1 MNLQARIK
9 GFVTLGQ
16 QLSDPNNSLLLTAKD
31 EAYRQNAW
39 FLPEF
44 IDQAILQISEQ
55 FLKEEALVEWTSTY
69 PSIADQ
75 PTEIKVGIVMAGN
88 IPLVGFHDLLSTL
101 IAGHTAVVKR
111 SSKDQVL
118 MDFIIASLIAINP
131 AFAAQIMVQEQLK
144 NCDAYIATGG
154 NNAGNY
160 FDYYFGKFPHII
172 RKNKT
177 SIAILDGTE
186 TEAELASLADDCML
200 YYGLGCRNV
209 TQIWVPEGYDFIPF
223 LSALK
228 KYNYLLDQHKYKHNY
243 DYQLALLMMS
253 KQMYMDSGGV
263 LMSENPSPFAAISQI
278 HYQYYKTGQLPQL
291 NLEEIQ
297 CVVGKNALSFGS
309 LQQPKLAQYADG
321 VDSLDF
327 LTGLTKNA

>member
-16 QLSDPNNSLLLTAKD
+16 QLSDTNNALLIEAKSA
-31 EAYRQNAW
+31 AYQQNAW

-44 IDQAILQISEQ
+44 IDQAIEQIREQ
-55 FLKEEALVEWTSTY
+55 FLQQTALEEWTAAY

-75 PTEIKVGIVMAGN
+75 STHIKVGIVMAGN

-118 MDFIIASLIAINP
+118 MDFIIASLIKINP
-131 AFAAQIMVQEQLK
+131 AFEAQILVQEQLK

-154 NNAGNY
+154 NTAGNY
-160 FDYYFGKFPHII
+160 FEYYFGKFPHII

-186 TEAELASLADDCML
+186 TLAELTALADDCML
-200 YYGLGCRNV
+200 YYGMGCRNV

-223 LSALK
+223 LNALK
-228 KYNYLLDQHKYKHNY
+228 KYNYLQDQHKYKHNY
-243 DYQLALLMMS
+243 DYQLALLMMR
-253 KQMYMDSGGV
+253 KQLYMDSGGI

-278 HYQYYKTGQLPQL
+278 HYQQYPLGTSPTF
-291 NLEEIQ
+291 NMDEIQ
-297 CVVGKNALSFGS
+297 CVVGKNQLPFGS
-309 LQQPKLAQYADG
+309 LQKPLLAQYADG
-321 VDSLDF
+321 VDSLAF
-327 LTGLTKNA
+327 LSSLK

>member
-9 GFVTLGQ
+9 GFVALGQ
-16 QLSDPNNSLLLTAKD
+16 QLSDPNNTLLIEAKL

-44 IDQAILQISEQ
+44 IDQAILQIREQ
-55 FLKEEALVEWTSTY
+55 FLQQTALEAWTAGY
-69 PSIADQ
+69 PSISNEA
-75 PTEIKVGIVMAGN
+75 TNLKVGIVMAGN

-101 IAGHTAVVKR
+101 IAGHTAIVKR

-118 MDFIIASLIAINP
+118 MDFIIKSLIHIDP
-131 AFAAQIMVQEQLK
+131 KFEAQILVQEQLK

-154 NNAGNY
+154 NTAGNY
-160 FDYYFGKFPHII
+160 FEYYFGKFPHII

-177 SIAILDGTE
+177 SIAILDGSE
-186 TEAELASLADDCML
+186 TLSELAALADDCML
-200 YYGLGCRNV
+200 YYGMGCRNV

-223 LSALK
+223 LNALK

-243 DYQLALLMMS
+243 DYQLALLMMG
-253 KQMYMDSGGV
+253 KKLYMDSGGV

-278 HYQYYKTGQLPQL
+278 HYQQYKLGAMPKL
-291 NLEEIQ
+291 NMDEIQ
-297 CVVGKNALSFGS
+297 CVVGKNQLPFGS
-309 LQQPKLAQYADG
+309 LQKPLLAQYADG
-321 VDSLDF
+321 VDSLAF
-327 LTGLTKNA
+327 LSGL

>member
-16 QLSDPNNSLLLTAKD
+16 QLSDPNNSALIDAKA

-44 IDQAILQISEQ
+44 IDQAIRQISQQ
-55 FLKEEALVEWTSTY
+55 FLQETALKDWVANY

-75 PTEIKVGIVMAGN
+75 PTSLKVGIVMAGN

-101 IAGHTAVVKR
+101 IAGHIAVVKR

-118 MDFIIASLIAINP
+118 IDYIIASLMKINP
-131 AFAAQIMVQEQLK
+131 SFSTQILVQEQLK

-160 FDYYFGKFPHII
+160 FDYYFGKFPSII

-177 SIAILDGTE
+177 SIAILDGQE
-186 TEAELASLADDCML
+186 TSEELALLADDCML
-200 YYGLGCRNV
+200 YFGMGCRNV
-209 TQIWVPEGYDFIPF
+209 TQIWVPEGYDFIPL

-253 KQMYMDSGGV
+253 KQLYMDSGGV

-278 HYQYYKTGQLPQL
+278 HYQYYKIDNLPTL

-297 CVVGKNALSFGS
+297 CVVGKNQLPFGS
-309 LQQPKLAQYADG
+309 LQKPVLAQYADG
-321 VDSLDF
+321 VDSLAF
-327 LTGLTKNA
+327 LTSLQ

>member
-16 QLSDPNNSLLLTAKD
+16 QLSDPNNSQLLDAKA
-31 EAYRQNAW
+31 EAYRQNSW

-44 IDQAILQISEQ
+44 IDQAILQISQQ
-55 FLKEEALVEWTSTY
+55 FLKEDALIKWTSNY

-75 PTEIKVGIVMAGN
+75 PTQLKVGIVMAGN

-101 IAGHTAVVKR
+101 IAGHIAVVKR
-111 SSKDQVL
+111 SSKDQIL
-118 MDFIIASLIAINP
+118 MDFIIASLIEINP
-131 AFAAQIMVQEQLK
+131 TFAGQILVQEQLK

-160 FDYYFGKFPHII
+160 FEYYFGKFPHII

-177 SIAILDGTE
+177 SIAILDGKETTE
-186 TEAELASLADDCML
+186 ELALLAEDCML
-200 YYGLGCRNV
+200 YFGMGCRNV

-223 LSALK
+223 LTALK

-253 KQMYMDSGGV
+253 KQLYMDSGGV

-278 HYQYYKTGQLPQL
+278 HYQYYKLENPPL
-291 NLEEIQ
+291 FNLEEIQ
-297 CVVGKNALSFGS
+297 CVVGKNQLPFGS
-309 LQQPKLAQYADG
+309 LQQPNLAQYADG
-321 VDSLDF
+321 VDSLAF
-327 LTGLTKNA
+327 LSGLK

>member
-1 MNLQARIK
+1 MNLQARIE
-9 GFVTLGQ
+9 GFVTLGE
-16 QLSDPNNSLLLTAKD
+16 QLQDPNNTQLLEAKT
-31 EAYRQNAW
+31 EANRQNAW

-44 IDQAILQISEQ
+44 IDQAIQQISQQ
-55 FLKEEALVEWTSTY
+55 FLQKQALIEWTSNY

-75 PTEIKVGIVMAGN
+75 TTQVKVGIVMAGN

-101 IAGHTAVVKR
+101 IAGHIAVVKR

-118 MDFIIASLIAINP
+118 MDFIIESLIKINP
-131 AFAAQIMVQEQLK
+131 DFAGQIVVQEQLK

-154 NNAGNY
+154 NNAGNS
-160 FDYYFGKFPHII
+160 FEYYFGKFPNII

-177 SIAILDGTE
+177 SIAILDGKE
-186 TEAELASLADDCML
+186 TAEELAALADDCML
-200 YYGLGCRNV
+200 YFGMGCRNV

-223 LSALK
+223 LTALK

-253 KQMYMDSGGV
+253 KQLYMDAGGV

-278 HYQYYKTGQLPQL
+278 HYQYYKIDNQPQL
-291 NLEEIQ
+291 NLETIQ
-297 CVVGKNALSFGS
+297 CVVGKGQLPFGS
-309 LQQPKLAQYADG
+309 LQKPVLSQYADG
-321 VDSLDF
+321 VDSLAF
-327 LTGLTKNA
+327 LSGL

>member
-9 GFVTLGQ
+9 GFVALGQ
-16 QLSDPNNSLLLTAKD
+16 ALSDPNNTLLNEAKL

-44 IDQAILQISEQ
+44 IDQAILQIREQ
-55 FLKEEALVEWTSTY
+55 FLQQSALETWTAAY
-69 PSIADQ
+69 PSIPNEA
-75 PTEIKVGIVMAGN
+75 THLKVGIVMAGN

-101 IAGHTAVVKR
+101 IVGHTAVVKR

-118 MDFIIASLIAINP
+118 MDFIIASLIKIDP
-131 AFAAQIMVQEQLK
+131 SFEAQISVQEQLK

-154 NNAGNY
+154 NTAGNY
-160 FDYYFGKFPHII
+160 FEYYFGKFPHII

-177 SIAILDGTE
+177 SIAILDGSE
-186 TEAELASLADDCML
+186 SLSELAALADDCML
-200 YYGLGCRNV
+200 YYGMGCRNV

-223 LSALK
+223 LNALK

-243 DYQLALLMMS
+243 DYQLALLMMG
-253 KQMYMDSGGV
+253 KKLYMDSGGV

-278 HYQYYKTGQLPQL
+278 HYQQYQLDALPTF
-291 NLEEIQ
+291 NLDEIQ
-297 CVVGKNALSFGS
+297 CVVGKNQLPFGS
-309 LQQPKLAQYADG
+309 LQKPLLAQYADG
-321 VDSLDF
+321 VDSLVF
-327 LTGLTKNA
+327 LSSLK

>member
-9 GFVTLGQ
+9 GFVALGH
-16 QLSDPNNSLLLTAKD
+16 QLSDPNNTLLNEAKL

-44 IDQAILQISEQ
+44 IDQAILQIREQ
-55 FLKEEALVEWTSTY
+55 FLDQSALEVWTAGY
-69 PSIADQ
+69 PSISNEA
-75 PTEIKVGIVMAGN
+75 TNLKVGIVMAGN

-101 IAGHTAVVKR
+101 IAGHTAIVKR

-118 MDFIIASLIAINP
+118 MDFIIKSLIHIDP
-131 AFAAQIMVQEQLK
+131 KFEAQILVQEQLK

-154 NNAGNY
+154 NTAGNY
-160 FDYYFGKFPHII
+160 FEYYFGKFPHII

-177 SIAILDGTE
+177 SIAILDGSE
-186 TEAELASLADDCML
+186 TLSELAALADDCML
-200 YYGLGCRNV
+200 YYGMGCRNV

-223 LSALK
+223 LNALK

-243 DYQLALLMMS
+243 DYQLALLMMG
-253 KQMYMDSGGV
+253 KKLYMDSGGV

-278 HYQYYKTGQLPQL
+278 HYQQYKLGAMPKL
-291 NLEEIQ
+291 NMDEIQ
-297 CVVGKNALSFGS
+297 CVVGKNQLPFGS
-309 LQQPKLAQYADG
+309 LQKPLLAQYADG
-321 VDSLDF
+321 VDSLAF
-327 LTGLTKNA
+327 LSDL

>member
-16 QLSDPNNSLLLTAKD
+16 QLSDTNNALLIEAKSTA
-31 EAYRQNAW
+31 YQQNSW

-44 IDQAILQISEQ
+44 IDQAIQQISDQ
-55 FLKEEALVEWTSTY
+55 FLQQAALEEWTAAY

-75 PTEIKVGIVMAGN
+75 ATHFKVGIVMAGN

-101 IAGHTAVVKR
+101 IAGHTAIVKR

-118 MDFIIASLIAINP
+118 MDFIITSLIKINP
-131 AFAAQIMVQEQLK
+131 AFEAQILVQEQLK

-154 NNAGNY
+154 NTAGNY
-160 FDYYFGKFPHII
+160 FEYYFGKFPHII

-186 TEAELASLADDCML
+186 TLSELAALADDCML
-200 YYGLGCRNV
+200 YYGMGCRNV

-223 LSALK
+223 LNALK
-228 KYNYLLDQHKYKHNY
+228 KYNYLQDQHKYKHNY
-243 DYQLALLMMS
+243 DYQLALLMMG
-253 KQMYMDSGGV
+253 KKLYMDSGGV

-278 HYQYYKTGQLPQL
+278 HYQQYLLGTIPTF
-291 NLEEIQ
+291 NMDEIQ
-297 CVVGKNALSFGS
+297 CVVGKNQLPFGS
-309 LQQPKLAQYADG
+309 LQKPLLAQYADG
-321 VDSLDF
+321 VDSLAF
-327 LTGLTKNA
+327 LSGL

>member
-9 GFVTLGQ
+9 GFVTLGH
-16 QLSDPNNSLLLTAKD
+16 QLSDTNNTLLLAAKD

-44 IDQAILQISEQ
+44 IDQAIQQITEQ
-55 FLKEEALVEWTSTY
+55 FLKETALVEWTAAY
-69 PSIADQ
+69 PSIAAQ
-75 PTEIKVGIVMAGN
+75 PTHIKVGIVMAGN

-111 SSKDQVL
+111 ASKDQIL
-118 MDFIIASLIAINP
+118 IDFIIASLIEIDP
-131 AFAAQIMVQEQLK
+131 DFAPQIMVQEQLK

-160 FDYYFGKFPHII
+160 FEYYFGKFPHII

-186 TEAELASLADDCML
+186 TEAEIASLADDCML
-200 YYGLGCRNV
+200 YYGMGCRNV

-278 HYQYYKTGQLPQL
+278 HYQYYKPGSQPQL

-297 CVVGKNALSFGS
+297 CVVGKDALSFGS

-321 VDSLDF
+321 VDSLAF
-327 LTGLTKNA
+327 LTSLIPGA

>member
-9 GFVTLGQ
+9 GFVALGH
-16 QLSDPNNSLLLTAKD
+16 QLSDPNNTLLNEAKL

-44 IDQAILQISEQ
+44 IDQAIFQIREQ
-55 FLKEEALVEWTSTY
+55 FLQQTALEAWTASY
-69 PSIADQ
+69 PSISNEA
-75 PTEIKVGIVMAGN
+75 TNLKVGIVMAGN

-101 IAGHTAVVKR
+101 IAGHTAIVKR

-118 MDFIIASLIAINP
+118 MDFIIKSLIHIDP
-131 AFAAQIMVQEQLK
+131 KFEAQILVQEQLK

-154 NNAGNY
+154 NTAGNY
-160 FDYYFGKFPHII
+160 FEYYFGKFPHII

-177 SIAILDGTE
+177 SIAILDGSE
-186 TEAELASLADDCML
+186 TLSELAALADDCML
-200 YYGLGCRNV
+200 YYGMGCRNV

-223 LSALK
+223 LNALK

-243 DYQLALLMMS
+243 DYQLALLMMG
-253 KQMYMDSGGV
+253 KKLYMDSGGV

-278 HYQYYKTGQLPQL
+278 HYQQYKLGAMPKL
-291 NLEEIQ
+291 NMDEIQ
-297 CVVGKNALSFGS
+297 CVVGKNQLPFGS
-309 LQQPKLAQYADG
+309 LQKPLLSQYADG
-321 VDSLDF
+321 VDSLAF
-327 LTGLTKNA
+327 LSGL

>member
-9 GFVTLGQ
+9 GFVALGQ
-16 QLSDPNNSLLLTAKD
+16 QLSDPNNTLLNEAIL

-44 IDQAILQISEQ
+44 IDQAILQIREQ
-55 FLKEEALVEWTSTY
+55 FLQQSALETWTAAY
-69 PSIADQ
+69 PSIPNEA
-75 PTEIKVGIVMAGN
+75 THLKVGIVMAGN

-101 IAGHTAVVKR
+101 IVGHTAVVKR

-118 MDFIIASLIAINP
+118 MDFIIASLIKIDP
-131 AFAAQIMVQEQLK
+131 SFEAQISVQEQLK

-154 NNAGNY
+154 NTAGNY
-160 FDYYFGKFPHII
+160 FEYYFGKFPHII

-177 SIAILDGTE
+177 SIAILDGSE
-186 TEAELASLADDCML
+186 SLSELAALADDCML
-200 YYGLGCRNV
+200 YYGMGCRNV

-223 LSALK
+223 LNALK

-243 DYQLALLMMS
+243 DYQLALLMMG
-253 KQMYMDSGGV
+253 KKLYMDSGGV

-278 HYQYYKTGQLPQL
+278 HYQQYQLDALPTF
-291 NLEEIQ
+291 NLDEIQ
-297 CVVGKNALSFGS
+297 CVVGKNQLPFGS
-309 LQQPKLAQYADG
+309 LQKPLLAQYADG
-321 VDSLDF
+321 VDSLVF
-327 LTGLTKNA
+327 LSSLK

>member
-9 GFVTLGQ
+9 GFVALGH
-16 QLSDPNNSLLLTAKD
+16 QLSDPNNTLLNEAKL

-44 IDQAILQISEQ
+44 IDQAILQIREQ
-55 FLKEEALVEWTSTY
+55 FLDQSALEAWTASY
-69 PSIADQ
+69 PSISNEA
-75 PTEIKVGIVMAGN
+75 TNLKVGIVMAGN

-101 IAGHTAVVKR
+101 IAGHTAIVKR

-118 MDFIIASLIAINP
+118 MDFIIKSLIDIDP
-131 AFAAQIMVQEQLK
+131 KFEAQISVQEQLK

-154 NNAGNY
+154 NTAGNY
-160 FDYYFGKFPHII
+160 FEYYFGKFPHII

-177 SIAILDGTE
+177 SIAILDGSE
-186 TEAELASLADDCML
+186 TLSELAALADDCML
-200 YYGLGCRNV
+200 YYGMGCRNV

-223 LSALK
+223 LNALK

-243 DYQLALLMMS
+243 DYQLALLMMG
-253 KQMYMDSGGV
+253 KKLYMDSGGV

-278 HYQYYKTGQLPQL
+278 HYQQYKLGAMPKL
-291 NLEEIQ
+291 NMDEIQ
-297 CVVGKNALSFGS
+297 CVVGKNQLPFGS
-309 LQQPKLAQYADG
+309 LQKPLLAQYADG
-321 VDSLDF
+321 VDSLAF
-327 LTGLTKNA
+327 LSGL

>member
-16 QLSDPNNSLLLTAKD
+16 QLSDTNNDLLIEAKSA
-31 EAYRQNAW
+31 AYQQNGW
-39 FLPEF
+39 FLPTF
-44 IDQAILQISEQ
+44 IDQAIEQIREQ
-55 FLKEEALVEWTSTY
+55 FLQQTALEEWTAAY

-75 PTEIKVGIVMAGN
+75 STHIKVGIVMAGN

-118 MDFIIASLIAINP
+118 MDFIIASLIKINP
-131 AFAAQIMVQEQLK
+131 AFEAQILVQEQLK

-154 NNAGNY
+154 NTAGNY
-160 FDYYFGKFPHII
+160 FEYYFGKFPHII

-186 TEAELASLADDCML
+186 TLAELAALADDCML
-200 YYGLGCRNV
+200 YYGMGCRNV

-223 LSALK
+223 LNALK
-228 KYNYLLDQHKYKHNY
+228 KYNYLQDQHKYKHNY
-243 DYQLALLMMS
+243 DYQLALLMMR
-253 KQMYMDSGGV
+253 KQLYMDSGGV

-278 HYQYYKTGQLPQL
+278 HYQQYPLGTSPTF
-291 NLEEIQ
+291 NMDEIQ
-297 CVVGKNALSFGS
+297 CVVGKNQLPFGS
-309 LQQPKLAQYADG
+309 LQKPLLAQYADG
-321 VDSLDF
+321 VDSLAF
-327 LTGLTKNA
+327 LSGLK

>member
-16 QLSDPNNSLLLTAKD
+16 QLSDTNNALLIEAKSA
-31 EAYRQNAW
+31 AYQQNAW
-39 FLPEF
+39 FLPTF
-44 IDQAILQISEQ
+44 IDQAIEQIREQ
-55 FLKEEALVEWTSTY
+55 FLQQTALEEWTAAY

-75 PTEIKVGIVMAGN
+75 ATHLKVGIVMAGN

-118 MDFIIASLIAINP
+118 MDFIIASLIKINP
-131 AFAAQIMVQEQLK
+131 AFEAQILVQEQLK

-154 NNAGNY
+154 NTAGNY
-160 FDYYFGKFPHII
+160 FEYYFGKFPHII

-186 TEAELASLADDCML
+186 TLAELAALADDCML
-200 YYGLGCRNV
+200 YYGMGCRNV

-223 LSALK
+223 LNALK
-228 KYNYLLDQHKYKHNY
+228 KYNYLQDQHKYKHNY
-243 DYQLALLMMS
+243 DYQLALLMMR
-253 KQMYMDSGGV
+253 KQLYMDSGGV

-278 HYQYYKTGQLPQL
+278 HYQQYPLGTSPTF
-291 NLEEIQ
+291 NMDEIQ
-297 CVVGKNALSFGS
+297 CVVGKNQLPFGS
-309 LQQPKLAQYADG
+309 LQKPLLAQYADG
-321 VDSLDF
+321 VDSLAF
-327 LTGLTKNA
+327 LSGLK

>member
-9 GFVTLGQ
+9 GFVALGQ
-16 QLSDPNNSLLLTAKD
+16 ALSDTNNALLIEAKLA
-31 EAYRQNAW
+31 AYQQNAW

-44 IDQAILQISEQ
+44 IDQAIQQIREQ
-55 FLKEEALVEWTSTY
+55 FLKQPALEEWTAAY
-69 PSIADQ
+69 PSISDQ
-75 PTEIKVGIVMAGN
+75 ATHIKVGIVMAGN

-118 MDFIIASLIAINP
+118 MDFIIASLIEINP
-131 AFAAQIMVQEQLK
+131 AFEAQILVQEQLK

-154 NNAGNY
+154 NTAGNY
-160 FDYYFGKFPHII
+160 FEYYFGKFPHII

-186 TEAELASLADDCML
+186 TLSELAALADDCML
-200 YYGLGCRNV
+200 YYGMGCRNV

-223 LSALK
+223 LTALK
-228 KYNYLLDQHKYKHNY
+228 KYNYLQDQHKYKHNY
-243 DYQLALLMMS
+243 DYQLALMMMG
-253 KQMYMDSGGV
+253 KKMYMDSGGV

-278 HYQYYKTGQLPQL
+278 HYQQYQLGAVPTF
-291 NLEEIQ
+291 NLDEIQ
-297 CVVGKNALSFGS
+297 CVVGKNQLPFGS
-309 LQQPKLAQYADG
+309 LQKPLLAQYADG

-327 LTGLTKNA
+327 LSSLK